1 MKDSTFPFYRGELA
15 VASSIFQLVKL
26 KTIRDY
32 SREWTFSNKKCRP
45 EIDIY
50 KTFVETLKEKLND
63 DFFVNTVKLYED
75 IFKNGSFQIDP
86 KSGKDIGQVIIRI
99 KNSLLEHFL
108 PDTEDIDLLHGYLFT
123 EEDEDHDRC
132 IPLLR
137 WLGFD
142 LETIEACFLKANS
155 IKNGHKIK
163 ECFYAIA
170 IHGARGFAY
179 YTIKALGNT
188 VSMGLVKHFREN
200 IERFCIFIE
209 LISQARTS
217 YENRSS
223 GFIILNLMEAA
234 YLDGKIV
241 RETEMYL
248 DGSRKAMSS
257 HGQRYTRNASQK
269 ATDEIADQAKEFIN
283 QEYINGSNLSVEEM
297 KDLIK
302 SIEPFKEL
310 SDDRVRTVTRNVRR
324 NHGID
329 GRKNNRFLKANN
341 KSKNKN

>member
-1 MKDSTFPFYRGELA
+1 MEDSTFPFYRGELA

-26 KTIRDY
+26 KTIKNY
-32 SREWTFSNKKCRP
+32 SREWTLSNKDCRP
-45 EIDIY
+45 DIDIY
-50 KTFVETLKEKLND
+50 KTFLETLKEKLNG
-63 DFFVNTVKLYED
+63 DFFVSTVKLYED
-75 IFKNGSFQIDP
+75 VFKNGSFPIDP
-86 KSGKDIGQVIIRI
+86 KSGKDIGQAIIRI
-99 KNSLLEHFL
+99 KNSLLEHL
-108 PDTEDIDLLHGYLFT
+108 PLETEDIDLLHGYLFT

-155 IKNGHKIK
+155 ITNGHKIK
-163 ECFYAIA
+163 ESFYAIA

-188 VSMGLVKHFREN
+188 VSMGLVKHFRDN
-200 IERFCIFIE
+200 IESFCVFIE
-209 LISQARTS
+209 LVSQARTLH
-217 YENRSS
+217 ENRSS

-241 RETEMYL
+241 RENEMYF

-257 HGQRYTRNASQK
+257 HGQRYTRTVGQK
-269 ATDEIADQAKEFIN
+269 TTDEIADQAKEFID

-310 SDDRVRTVTRNVRR
+310 SDDRIRTVTRNVRR

-329 GRKNNRFLKANN
+329 GRKNNRFFKG
-341 KSKNKN
+341 KK